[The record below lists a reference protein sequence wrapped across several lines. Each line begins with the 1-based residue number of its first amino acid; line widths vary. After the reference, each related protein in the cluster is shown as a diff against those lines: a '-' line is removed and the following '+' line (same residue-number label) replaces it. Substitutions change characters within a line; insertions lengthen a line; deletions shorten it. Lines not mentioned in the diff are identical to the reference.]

1 MAFEEDDVHEK
12 PPERVWPLLNDVHC
26 HPTDDPKPWRDINTL
41 SQKLKDVKIGSICA
55 MSTSVQDQEYVSQLA
70 DQLPEKIIPA
80 FGYHP
85 WFVHFI
91 STDVNESSKDHYRR
105 LFQAEKA
112 KDELE
117 ELLPGLPDPIPL
129 SLILS
134 TLRTNLERYPK
145 AILGE
150 VGVDRAFRLPK
161 DPKGWTREPD
171 DLANNHTLA
180 LRDRPLTNLNT
191 PIQHQLHIIKEQFT
205 IAIELGRSVSL
216 HSVRAGGATVTLLD
230 DLKKMFPNQ
239 QQGLN
244 KKQRRLQKRKL
255 IQQAKEVEDGK
266 ESKRCFQDINVD
278 MHSCTLS
285 APMISQLQQK
295 HPNLYISF
303 SIATNAKQKDLY
315 QQILAC
321 DPKRLLIESDYHS
334 AEDLGSRCWQMI
346 RLATDVLGDKLI
358 DSSYELEE
366 RYFKAAQIFNQNWI
380 RFLGHYLVARI

>member
-1 MAFEEDDVHEK
+1 MALEK
-12 PPERVWPLLNDVHC
+12 NELPSPPERVWSLLNDAHC
-26 HPTDDPKPWRDINTL
+26 HPTDDPRPWRDVDTL
-41 SQKLKDVKIGSICA
+41 TQKLKDVKIGSVCA
-55 MSTSVQDQEYVSQLA
+55 MSTSVRDQGYVSQLA
-70 DQLPEKIIPA
+70 DQLPNKIVPA

-85 WFVHFI
+85 WFVHLI
-91 STDVNESSKDHYRR
+91 STNDNESSNAHYRS
-105 LFQAEKA
+105 LFRAEKE
-112 KDELE
+112 KDEVE
-117 ELLPGLPDPIPL
+117 ELLPDLPNPIPL
-129 SLILS
+129 PLILT

-150 VGVDRAFRLPK
+150 VGIDRAFRLPK

-191 PIQHQLHIIKEQFT
+191 PIEHQLHILKEQFA

-230 DLKKMFPNQ
+230 DLKKKFPNQ

-244 KKQRRLQKRKL
+244 KKQRRLQKKDL
-255 IQQAKEVEDGK
+255 HQQAEEVENGEPRK
-266 ESKRCFQDINVD
+266 KSFQDINVD
-278 MHSCTLS
+278 VHSCTLS

-303 SIATNAKQKDLY
+303 SIAINAKQKDLR
-315 QQILAC
+315 QQLLAC
-321 DPKRLLIESDYHS
+321 DPKRLLIESDWHS

-346 RLATDVLGDKLI
+346 RLATEVLGDTI
-358 DSSYELEE
+358 VDSSYGIEE
-366 RYFKAAQIFNQNWI
+366 KYFQAAKRFNQNWI
-380 RFLGHYLVARI
+380 RFLGHQ